1 MITKLIENGNSF
13 KNNFTDEYNYGTEF
27 GISSDCEAD
36 YIQWISSVGVF
47 AEGKL
52 RGVYPDMTKEIIEIV
67 RRRSLMAKDYN
78 IIIGYL
84 NSVNELGF

>member
-1 MITKLIENGNSF
+1 MITKLIESGNSF
-13 KNNFTDEYNYGTEF
+13 KDKFTEEYNYGAEF
-27 GISSDCEAD
+27 GISSDCKNK
-36 YIQWISSVGVF
+36 YLQWISSVGVF

-52 RGVYPDMTKEIIEIV
+52 RVLYPEMTKEIINV
-67 RRRSLMAKDYN
+67 VHRRSIVLKDYN